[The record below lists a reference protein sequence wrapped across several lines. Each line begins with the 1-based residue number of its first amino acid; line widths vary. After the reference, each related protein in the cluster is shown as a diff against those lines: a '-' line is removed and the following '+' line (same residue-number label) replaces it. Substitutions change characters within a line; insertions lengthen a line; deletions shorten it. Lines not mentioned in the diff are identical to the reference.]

1 MEDTVRKEA
10 FYTLLDSGEY
20 SSEKTDAAL
29 EKHQDWNERDR
40 SFYMALVETTLE
52 NQTVIDDVISAYS
65 RTRLAKMRPV
75 VRTAVELALAQIFF
89 MDRVPDSAACNES
102 VKLVKAGGEGRYTGF
117 ANGLIRNIIRNKG
130 NIEARVVIGNTSIRL
145 KHVQTGSDSQNSEQI
160 ASARPVWK
168 VADPHN
174 RSYEKS
180 LNLSLT
186 YSYPYWIV
194 EHFEKSYG
202 DAEKILKGLRAPR
215 KTTALS
221 KIPAD
226 ELIEKLSEEGIKA
239 HAFDDHAVVFEEG
252 THPAQT
258 KEFRDGLFYIMDL
271 SSMQPVY
278 HAGHDDAGR
287 RDTVH
292 FPEHA
297 DVLDLC
303 ASPGGKSIE
312 AAVLYDARVISCDI
326 SAGKTAR
333 IQENIDRL
341 GLNDHIT
348 VMKNDATVYNPDF
361 EGKYDVVIAD
371 VPCSALGVSGR
382 KPDIRQRVTQQ
393 SMQDL
398 AAIQRQILD
407 NASRYVKPGG
417 TIIYST
423 CTLDP
428 LENEQHVSAF
438 LTASTEFTSV
448 RQETIYPDA
457 DHDGFFYAI
466 LSKR

>member
-20 SSEKTDAAL
+20 SSEEIDASL
-29 EKHQDWNERDR
+29 YRHQEWGSRDR
-40 SFYMALVETTLE
+40 SFYTALVETTLE
-52 NQTVIDDVISAYS
+52 NQTTIDAIISAYS
-65 RTRLAKMRPV
+65 KTRLAKIRPV
-75 VRTAVELALAQIFF
+75 VRVAAEVALAQIFF

-117 ANGLIRNIIRNKG
+117 TNGLIRNIIRNKEH
-130 NIEARVVIGNTSIRL
+130 IEARVVIGNVSVRL
-145 KHVQTGSDSQNSEQI
+145 AHTDNG
-160 ASARPVWK
+160 WK
-168 VADPHN
+168 VTDP
-174 RSYEKS
+174 RLASYEHI
-180 LNLSLT
+180 LDLSLT
-186 YSYPYWIV
+186 YSYPVRLV

-202 DAEKILKGLRAPR
+202 SAEQILKGLRAPR

-226 ELIEKLSEEGIKA
+226 ELIEKLSAEGITA
-239 HAFDDHAVVFEEG
+239 HALDDHAVVFEEG
-252 THPAQT
+252 THPAKT
-258 KEFRDGLFYIMDL
+258 KEFHDGLFYIMDL

-278 HAGHDDAGR
+278 QTGQAGN
-287 RDTVH
+287 
-292 FPEHA
+292 FPDNA
-297 DVLDLC
+297 KVLDLC

-312 AAVLYDARVISCDI
+312 AAVLCDAHVTSCDI
-326 SAGKTAR
+326 SDSKTSR
-333 IQENIDRL
+333 IQENIDRIDL
-341 GLNDHIT
+341 SDRIQ
-348 VMKNDATVYNPDF
+348 VMKNDATEYNPDF

-407 NASRYVKPGG
+407 NAAKYVKPGG

-428 LENEQHVSAF
+428 IENEQQVSAF

-448 RQETIYPDA
+448 RQETIYPDE